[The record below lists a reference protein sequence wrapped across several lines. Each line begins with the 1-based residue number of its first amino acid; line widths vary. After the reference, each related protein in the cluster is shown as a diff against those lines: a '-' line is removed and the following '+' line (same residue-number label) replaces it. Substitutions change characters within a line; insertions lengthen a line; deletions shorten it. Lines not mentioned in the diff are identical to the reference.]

1 MCRLSPLLLSRW
13 EVGAMKQPYRSPES
27 ADLLVRGLVLP
38 PQKQFHICSSVCP
51 SVCGE
56 EMQPCG
62 LAAFHPIQLGLMGTF
77 RYFYCHCVYM
87 FLYLFCIEYNL
98 TSYSR
103 FRSSPVLKKAAGR
116 PAHAQP
122 RVEPAIDPSRL
133 PFISY
138 HTTATWTAHSQKRSC
153 DMYVCQKY

>member
-1 MCRLSPLLLSRW
+1 
-13 EVGAMKQPYRSPES
+13 MKQPYRSPES
-27 ADLLVRGLVLP
+27 VDLLVRGLVPP

-87 FLYLFCIEYNL
+87 FLYLFYFL
-98 TSYSR
+98 
-103 FRSSPVLKKAAGR
+103 FFFVLFCLR
-116 PAHAQP
+116 LFWFCF
-122 RVEPAIDPSRL
+122 AI
-133 PFISY
+133 
-138 HTTATWTAHSQKRSC
+138 
-153 DMYVCQKY
+153 

>member
-1 MCRLSPLLLSRW
+1 MPNAEAQVCRLSPLLLSRW

-27 ADLLVRGLVLP
+27 ADLLVRGLVPP

-56 EMQPCG
+56 EMRPCG

-87 FLYLFCIEYNL
+87 FLYLYRCVVCIYMFPCL
-98 TSYSR
+98 LLIVPSSSKTSHVIAVHTIY
-103 FRSSPVLKKAAGR
+103 P
-116 PAHAQP
+116 
-122 RVEPAIDPSRL
+122 I
-133 PFISY
+133 FII
-138 HTTATWTAHSQKRSC
+138 TTAIHQHYNVHTCK
-153 DMYVCQKY
+153 